1 MTKVY
6 TSEIEIPLFKIIL
19 YGKSGGGKT
28 NILQVFNNEP
38 FQPKHLSTVGLDFRV
53 KKLEMDDGLYKL
65 QVIDTAGK
73 KNLKLSNIKEFF
85 ESADA
90 IIVVYDITNKSSK
103 RHLKEIK
110 EEINK
115 MELNNKN
122 FTYILVGNK
131 SDDRSNRNVSVEE
144 GTKFSK
150 EFDDHFLEV
159 SAKDN
164 KYIVDLFEMVI
175 RFVNEKRLDIKRID
189 EIERRNNLKGKNEE
203 KKGCCFVF

>member
-19 YGKSGGGKT
+19 YGKSGVGKT

-103 RHLKEIK
+103 KHLKEIK

>member
-19 YGKSGGGKT
+19 YGKSGVGKT

-103 RHLKEIK
+103 KHLKEIK

-115 MELNNKN
+115 MKLNNKN

>member
-19 YGKSGGGKT
+19 YGKSGVGKT
-28 NILQVFNNEP
+28 NILQVFTNEP

-103 RHLKEIK
+103 KHLKEIK

>member
-19 YGKSGGGKT
+19 YGKSGVGKT

-110 EEINK
+110 DEINK

-175 RFVNEKRLDIKRID
+175 RCVNEKKLDIKRNVERD
-189 EIERRNNLKGKNEE
+189 RRNNLKGKNEE
-203 KKGCCFVF
+203 EKSCCFIF

>member
-6 TSEIEIPLFKIIL
+6 TSEIEIHLFKVIL
-19 YGKSGGGKT
+19 CGKSGVGKT

-38 FQPKHLSTVGLDFRV
+38 FQSKHLSTVGLDFRV

-73 KNLKLSNIKEFF
+73 KALKLSNIKEFF
-85 ESADA
+85 ESVDA
-90 IIVVYDITNKSSK
+90 IVVVYDITSKSSGK
-103 RHLKEIK
+103 YLKEVK
-110 EEINK
+110 EEIEQMK
-115 MELNNKN
+115 LKNKN
-122 FTYILVGNK
+122 YTFILVGNK
-131 SDDRSNRNVSVEE
+131 SDDRDNRKITVDD
-144 GTKFSK
+144 GTKLSK

-175 RFVNEKRLDIKRID
+175 RSVNEKRLDIRRID
-189 EIERRNNLKGKNEE
+189 ELERRNNSKGKNEE
-203 KKGCCFVF
+203 QQRCCFIF

>member
-6 TSEIEIPLFKIIL
+6 TSEIEIPLLKIIL
-19 YGKSGGGKT
+19 CGRSGVGKT
-28 NILQVFNNEP
+28 NILQVFNKEP
-38 FQPKHLSTVGLDFRV
+38 FTARHLSTVGLDFRV
-53 KKLEMDDGLYKL
+53 KTIEMDDGLYKL

-73 KNLKLSNIKEFF
+73 QSLKIPNVKEYY

-90 IIVVYDITNKSSK
+90 IVVVYDITSKSSGK
-103 RHLKEIK
+103 YLKEVK
-110 EEINK
+110 EEIQRMN
-115 MELNNKN
+115 LTNNK

-131 SDDRSNRNVSVEE
+131 SDDRDNRKISVDD
-144 GTKFSK
+144 GTKLSK

-175 RFVNEKRLDIKRID
+175 RSVNEKRLDIRRID
-189 EIERRNNLKGKNEE
+189 ELERRNNSKGKNEE
-203 KKGCCFVF
+203 QQRCCFIF

>member
-6 TSEIEIPLFKIIL
+6 TSEIEIPLFKVIL
-19 YGKSGGGKT
+19 CGKSGVGKT

-85 ESADA
+85 ESVDA
-90 IIVVYDITNKSSK
+90 IVVVYDITSKSSGK
-103 RHLKEIK
+103 YLKDIK
-110 EEINK
+110 EEIDK

-122 FTYILVGNK
+122 YTYILVGNK
-131 SDDRSNRNVSVEE
+131 SDDRDNRKISVDD
-144 GTKFSK
+144 GTKLSK

-175 RFVNEKRLDIKRID
+175 RSVNEKRLDIRRID
-189 EIERRNNLKGKNEE
+189 ELERRNNSKGKNEE
-203 KKGCCFVF
+203 KQGCCFIF

>member
-19 YGKSGGGKT
+19 YGKSGVGKT

>member
-6 TSEIEIPLFKIIL
+6 TSEIEIPLFKVIL
-19 YGKSGGGKT
+19 CGKSGVGKT

-38 FQPKHLSTVGLDFRV
+38 FQSKHLSTVGLDFRV

>member
-1 MTKVY
+1 
-6 TSEIEIPLFKIIL
+6 
-19 YGKSGGGKT
+19 
-28 NILQVFNNEP
+28 
-38 FQPKHLSTVGLDFRV
+38 
-53 KKLEMDDGLYKL
+53 MDDGLYKL

>member
-6 TSEIEIPLFKIIL
+6 TLEIEIPLFKIIL
-19 YGKSGGGKT
+19 CGKSGVGKT

-38 FQPKHLSTVGLDFRV
+38 FQSKHLSTVGLDFRV

-73 KNLKLSNIKEFF
+73 KALKLSNIKEFF
-85 ESADA
+85 ESVDA
-90 IIVVYDITNKSSK
+90 IVVVYDITSKSSGK
-103 RHLKEIK
+103 YLKEVK
-110 EEINK
+110 EEIQQMN
-115 MELNNKN
+115 LTNNK

-131 SDDRSNRNVSVEE
+131 SDDRENRKISVDD
-144 GTKFSK
+144 GNKLSLG
-150 EFDDHFLEV
+150 FDGNFLEV

-175 RFVNEKRLDIKRID
+175 RCVNEKKLDIKRNVERD
-189 EIERRNNLKGKNEE
+189 RRNNLKGKNEE
-203 KKGCCFVF
+203 EKSCCFIF